1 MVVAFCFGGR
11 SNCFVDIYSLGNRKI
26 RRMIFKK
33 IIELVKRCLKF
44 ARLHLRSLSL
54 HRFSLFG
61 HG

>member
-1 MVVAFCFGGR
+1 M
-11 SNCFVDIYSLGNRKI
+11 GNRKI